1 MNRRVMLSG
10 LIAGTATA
18 TLAPAAF
25 GAAQWCEDDPLV
37 VVKTPMGYQLPL
49 HVTNYAEGTEN
60 DVYLERVPDN
70 QAIANPW
77 ISWTVVQS
85 KKGGK
90 KPKDTASSAVLWDVT
105 ITVTIHTDPGDDKR
119 FRTKTVASSDVN
131 ATGVRYALAQGMSNR
146 QMEMRFSI
154 WA

>member
-1 MNRRVMLSG
+1 MLSG

-37 VVKTPMGYQLPL
+37 VIKTPTGYQLPL
-49 HVTNYAEGTEN
+49 HVTNYAEGPEN
-60 DVYLERVPDN
+60 QVYLDRVPDN
-70 QAIANPW
+70 QTAANAW

-85 KKGGK
+85 KKGGH
-90 KPKDTASSAVLWDVT
+90 KPATSASSAVEWDVT
-105 ITVTIHTDPGDDKR
+105 IYVTIHTDPTDGAR
-119 FRTKTVASSDVN
+119 FRTRTVASSDVN
-131 ATGVRYALAQGMSNR
+131 GTGVRYADAVGMSDR
-146 QMEMRFSI
+146 KMQMRFSL

>member
-1 MNRRVMLSG
+1 MISS

-18 TLAPAAF
+18 TMAPAAF
-25 GAAQWCEDDPLV
+25 GAAEWCEDDPLV
-37 VVKTPMGYQLPL
+37 VVKTPTGFQLPL
-49 HVTNYAEGTEN
+49 HVTNYAEGIEN
-60 DVYLERVPDN
+60 QVYLARVPDN
-70 QAIANPW
+70 QSVTNPW

-90 KPKDTASSAVLWDVT
+90 KPNGTAASAVLWDVT
-105 ITVTIHTDPGDDKR
+105 ITVTIHTDPGDGLR

-131 ATGVRYALAQGMSNR
+131 GNGVRYAQTQGISNR
-146 QMEMRFSI
+146 QMELRFSM